1 MMYSLLFTIVV
12 LLGLSSFSSAAAFS
26 GRTTLM
32 GVNQGSA
39 PLFQRSSRRPEFMIP
54 RGGELEVDDVD
65 VPSMETETLAESKP
79 TTATATTT
87 ASAAAITPSVIG
99 KTMAVL
105 ATFGQK
111 YSQQLELRPILTKS
125 YTAGLIFGLSD
136 FFAQKIE
143 RSNDANGS
151 AGDVDWIR
159 TLASTLVGLLY
170 FGPAAHYWYEW
181 IFRLLPAT
189 TLVSTMHK
197 AFWGQVLFG
206 PSFTC
211 IFFATILM
219 QSGDFS
225 LKNWGRKIRQD
236 LPGAWLAGL
245 GYWPIVDLLSYS
257 VVPVK
262 WIPLFVNMASFIWTI
277 YLSLVANKQATPA
290 SS

>member
-1 MMYSLLFTIVV
+1 MYSLLFTIVV
-12 LLGLSSFSSAAAFS
+12 LFGLSSFSSAAAFASS
-26 GRTTLM
+26 GRTNLM
-32 GVNQGSA
+32 GVNHGSV
-39 PLFQRSSRRPEFMIP
+39 PLFQRSSRRPDLMIP
-54 RGGELEVDDVD
+54 RGGELETDDIDLQVL
-65 VPSMETETLAESKP
+65 ETEAS
-79 TTATATTT
+79 TTT
-87 ASAAAITPSVIG
+87 STAAAAAITPSVAG
-99 KTMAVL
+99 KAIAVL
-105 ATFGQK
+105 TTLGK
-111 YSQQLELRPILTKS
+111 RYSHQLELRPILTKS

-143 RSNDANGS
+143 RSNDANGAS
-151 AGDVDWIR
+151 GQIDWIR
-159 TLASTLVGLLY
+159 TIASTLVGLLY

-189 TLVSTMHK
+189 TLVSTLHK

-219 QSGDFS
+219 QAGDFS
-225 LKNWGRKIRQD
+225 MKNWGRKIRQD

-245 GYWPIVDLLSYS
+245 GFWPIVDLLSYS

-277 YLSLVANKQATPA
+277 YLSLVANKQATP
-290 SS
+290 SSS